1 MIKSIFV
8 IVNNHRTN
16 YLFDKNNVLKTI
28 IDCKNNINNENSF
41 DIEIT
46 FNSDIK
52 KFRNHDYKW
61 ISVNN
66 NLVANEY
73 CPKILQLENGRL
85 VQANIT
91 SGIWET
97 RNKNILLWRFN
108 PENAH
113 GYTQYIGKNS
123 IKNIQDSNNELK
135 FVSTPS
141 LLFPK
146 SAIEISRS
154 PIPFSA
160 IICFTDH
167 CDFDTA
173 QNLKLQL
180 DFFNEHAIKITKGFF
195 LNHFSKRADNASY
208 ENESEILDLWRNS
221 GHELCYHSLSQSIK
235 SSDESLNDFLNF
247 EPPFSDV
254 NVWIDHGF
262 QPYNF
267 SFYKKFG
274 IDDKLFEDKL
284 INKNINVLWNYIDS
298 GTATNGIINQLNPE
312 QFTLN
317 NFWKGTKSFSL
328 KTRII
333 MLFKNIIFHFDNN
346 KTRVRNYIDALSAA
360 KNMISKKSIKPIL
373 GFIKNII
380 PVIGIILKTIFGWQF
395 YKNQPY
401 KMAKNQSILFK
412 HKIFNHS
419 FYIFQTLELIDFK
432 KGLHSENIELLI
444 QQSGVTV
451 AHTYFSANAKH
462 YSGKMFSQE
471 NTIDVE
477 VAENFKYLSKK
488 IKEKKIWNPTLSE
501 FINYWSKF
509 DDFILDIDENGNLI
523 IQQNFGLLTRII
535 A

>member
-1 MIKSIFV
+1 MF
-8 IVNNHRTN
+8 
-16 YLFDKNNVLKTI
+16 KTI
-28 IDCKNNINNENSF
+28 VDCKNIIENKNSF

-46 FNSDIK
+46 FYSDIK

-61 ISVNN
+61 ISANK

-73 CPKILQLENGRL
+73 CPKILQLENGQL

-91 SGIWET
+91 SGIWEIK
-97 RNKNILLWRFN
+97 NKNTLIWRFN

-113 GYTQYIGKNS
+113 SYTQYTGKKS
-123 IKNIQDSNNELK
+123 IKNIQNSNNNYE
-135 FVSTPS
+135 FVNIPS
-141 LLFPK
+141 LFFPK
-146 SAIEISRS
+146 DAIEISRS

-173 QNLKLQL
+173 ENLKLQL
-180 DFFNEHAIKITKGFF
+180 NFFNENDLKITKGFF
-195 LNHFSKRADNASY
+195 LNHFSKRTENASY
-208 ENESEILDLWRNS
+208 ENDAEILNLWRQS

-247 EPPFSDV
+247 NPPFSDI
-254 NVWIDHGF
+254 NIWIDHGF

-267 SFYKKFG
+267 SFYKKLG
-274 IDDKLFEDKL
+274 IDNQLFEKKL

-298 GTATNGIINQLNPE
+298 GTSTSGIINQLNPE

-317 NFWKGTKSFSL
+317 NFWNGTKSFSL

-346 KTRVRNYIDALSAA
+346 ETRVRNYIDALSAA
-360 KNMISKKSIKPIL
+360 KNMISKKSIKPIFI
-373 GFIKNII
+373 FIKNILPI
-380 PVIGIILKTIFGWQF
+380 ISIILKTIFGWHF

-401 KMAKNQSILFK
+401 KIAKYQPILFK
-412 HKIFNHS
+412 HKIFDHS

-432 KGLHSENIELLI
+432 KGLQPENIDLLI
-444 QQSGVTV
+444 GQSGVTV

-462 YSGKMFSQE
+462 YSGKMFCQE
-471 NTIDVE
+471 NIIDVE
-477 VAENFKYLSKK
+477 VAENFKYLSGK
-488 IKEKKIWNPTLSE
+488 INENKIWNPTLTE
-501 FINYWSKF
+501 IINYWSKF
-509 DDFILDIDENGNLI
+509 DDFLLDIDENRNLLI
-523 IQQNFGLLTRII
+523 LQNSGLSTRTIES
-535 A
+535 